1 MSRKNMPTDPTPR
14 KRIVLRWKSSAG
26 RTQRLSPA
34 VKVSVRSR
42 AGTDLQIARCRT
54 YLRDGFEKKLMFEEA
69 LTFVRQMWR
78 SEVFMLNDAIME
90 ENRLSAELPVDVID
104 VLERDWHR
112 WHLLRDV

>member
-1 MSRKNMPTDPTPR
+1 
-14 KRIVLRWKSSAG
+14 
-26 RTQRLSPA
+26 
-34 VKVSVRSR
+34 
-42 AGTDLQIARCRT
+42 
-54 YLRDGFEKKLMFEEA
+54 MFEEA